1 MALLKQITI
10 DPRFER
16 LPLFKLIISTVITN
30 LIVILIGL
38 AAKFILP
45 PQIPIF
51 FGFPQTEEQLA
62 PSLLIII
69 PPIISLFFTII
80 NSVAAINIESSYI
93 KKSFAFASLAVTLL
107 STIAV
112 IKIIFLVGSI

>member
-1 MALLKQITI
+1 MAIYQKIVIACT
-10 DPRFER
+10 
-16 LPLFKLIISTVITN
+16 ITN

-38 AAKFILP
+38 LAKFVLP

-62 PSLLIII
+62 SSLFIVI
-69 PPIISLFFTII
+69 PPIISLFFITLNSIFTIKM
-80 NSVAAINIESSYI
+80 ESSYI
-93 KKSFAFASLAVTLL
+93 KKSLAFASLAVTLL

>member
-1 MALLKQITI
+1 MALPKQINI

-16 LPLFKLIISTVITN
+16 LPFFKLIVISLITGLVI
-30 LIVILIGL
+30 IGL
-38 AAKFILP
+38 GLLSKFILP

-62 PSLLIII
+62 PSLSIII
-69 PPIISLFFTII
+69 PPIISLIFVLI
-80 NSVAAINIESSYI
+80 NSIIAINIENGYV
-93 KKSFAFASLAVTLL
+93 KKSLAFGSLVITLL

>member
-1 MALLKQITI
+1 MAIYQKIVTAC
-10 DPRFER
+10 
-16 LPLFKLIISTVITN
+16 TITN

-38 AAKFILP
+38 LAKFILP

-62 PSLLIII
+62 SSLFIVI
-69 PPIISLFFTII
+69 PPIISLFFITL
-80 NSVAAINIESSYI
+80 NSIFAIKMESNYI
-93 KKSFAFASLAVTLL
+93 KKSLAFASFAVTLL